1 MQTAG
6 RDSTD
11 PDLTRVIIQ
20 RRVKAL
26 SDSDPQSFGD
36 YQLIWRIAEGN
47 RDTDKFVA
55 THAEQDLVLVKALH
69 AGATPEA
76 RLAFGKEV
84 ADAQRVYSPRIA
96 RMLNL
101 GEAQGRLFSVQQFAP
116 GKPLSELLAERPEH
130 RLTSAESLEL
140 AVQVLEALRDVRDAG
155 VVHSDVKPANLICG
169 NRDTILVDFGIAQ
182 LPGVRPRQMMG
193 TLLYVSPEQ
202 ARLEALQW
210 TSDLYAWGITI
221 AEAATGR
228 HPFDPHRE
236 LVDSEYAAALISGIR
251 PRLDGLPYELQD
263 AVAGALKFQPRERPT
278 LEQVLGMLG
287 RQVAVSTS
295 SLPAMSLPEMS
306 AEMSP
311 EMEPAP
317 EPYPSAAEQPARA
330 PGRSPGLPVTA
341 GTGAVRPDWH
351 TIARGLWEGALERL
365 GADSVAVAGFLLAL
379 TCLAVLTAVLL
390 STIAGWF

>member
-6 RDSTD
+6 RDGTD

-26 SDSDPQSFGD
+26 NDDDPQSFGD

-55 THAEQDLVLVKALH
+55 THSEQDLVLVKALH
-69 AGATPEA
+69 AGAPPEA

-116 GKPLSELLAERPEH
+116 GKPLSELLAERPDH
-130 RLTSAESLEL
+130 RLTSGEALEL

-210 TSDLYAWGITI
+210 TSDLYAWGITV

-236 LVDSEYAAALISGIR
+236 LVDSEYAAALISGAR
-251 PRLDGLPYELQD
+251 PRLDGLPVELQD
-263 AVAGALKFQPRERPT
+263 AVAGALCFHPRDRPSLERI
-278 LEQVLGMLG
+278 LGMLG

-295 SLPAMSLPEMS
+295 SLPEI
-306 AEMSP
+306 SP
-311 EMEPAP
+311 AALDDPAFP
-317 EPYPSAAEQPARA
+317 TDAPYPVEAERPA
-330 PGRSPGLPVTA
+330 GRVPGLPVTA
-341 GTGAVRPDWH
+341 GTGAMRPDWH
-351 TIARGLWEGALERL
+351 TISRGLWEGALERL
-365 GADSVAVAGFLLAL
+365 GEDSTVVAGFLLGVTL
-379 TCLAVLTAVLL
+379 LAVLTAALL
-390 STIAGWF
+390 LAVGGWF

>member
-6 RDSTD
+6 RDGTD

-26 SDSDPQSFGD
+26 NGDDPQSFGD
-36 YQLIWRIAEGN
+36 YQLMWRIAEGN

-55 THAEQDLVLVKALH
+55 THTEQDLVLVKALH
-69 AGATPEA
+69 AGAAPEA
-76 RLAFGKEV
+76 RLAFSKEV

-116 GKPLSELLAERPEH
+116 GKPLSELLAERPDH
-130 RLTSAESLEL
+130 RLTAPEALEL

-221 AEAATGR
+221 AEASTGR

-236 LVDSEYAAALISGIR
+236 LVDSEYAAALISGVR
-251 PRLDGLPYELQD
+251 PRLDGLPFELQE
-263 AVAGALKFQPRERPT
+263 AVAGALCFQPRDRPSLER
-278 LEQVLGMLG
+278 VLGMLG

-295 SLPAMSLPEMS
+295 SLPHIGP
-306 AEMSP
+306 AE
-311 EMEPAP
+311 EFDLVEEVYPADEVP
-317 EPYPSAAEQPARA
+317 VRVAAVVARA
-330 PGRSPGLPVTA
+330 PGLPMTV
-341 GTGAVRPDWH
+341 GTGALRADWH
-351 TIARGLWEGALERL
+351 TISRGLWEGALERL
-365 GADSVAVAGFLLAL
+365 GADSSVVVGFLLAL
-379 TCLAVLTAVLL
+379 TCLAVFTAVLL
-390 STIAGWF
+390 STVGGWLT